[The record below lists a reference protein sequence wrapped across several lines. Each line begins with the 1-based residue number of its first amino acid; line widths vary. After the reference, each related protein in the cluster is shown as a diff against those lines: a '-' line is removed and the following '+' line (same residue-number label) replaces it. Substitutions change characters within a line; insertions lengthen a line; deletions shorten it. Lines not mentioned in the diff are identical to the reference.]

1 MFSRLKER
9 NAKTSKDYKCVE
21 KNPCQSEEG
30 ALAWI
35 SNFVWASGS
44 EREEICGSRKKISE
58 GKRGAKRRMSLLI
71 AGDSTELEK
80 VDSGSAT
87 QGLWL
92 GDRKVGSRIVDED
105 RSQLPGRGTV
115 GKVRRGGR

>member
-1 MFSRLKER
+1 MFSRWKER
-9 NAKTSKDYKCVE
+9 NAKTRKDYKCVE
-21 KNPCQSEEG
+21 KNPFQSEEG
-30 ALAWI
+30 ALASI

-44 EREEICGSRKKISE
+44 GREEICGSRKKISE
-58 GKRGAKRRMSLLI
+58 GKGGAKRRMSFLK
-71 AGDSTELEK
+71 ADDSAELEK
-80 VDSGSAT
+80 VESGSAT

-92 GDRKVGSRIVDED
+92 RDRKVGSPIVGED